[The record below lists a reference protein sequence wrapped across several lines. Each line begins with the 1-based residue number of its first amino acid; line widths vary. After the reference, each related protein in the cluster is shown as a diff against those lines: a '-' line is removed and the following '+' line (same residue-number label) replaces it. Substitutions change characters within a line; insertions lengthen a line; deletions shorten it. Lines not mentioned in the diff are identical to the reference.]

1 MRMFRSAMRRGNV
14 LGRMRERL
22 TYGNVMATVALFVG
36 LGGTSYALT
45 LPKKS
50 VGSREL
56 KMGAV
61 RSVDIKDRT
70 IAVRDIAKSTRRSLR
85 GATGP
90 IGPTGPQGPS
100 GVTLFAIVDSA
111 GSPIAPPNVGSTQD
125 GINGRVI
132 TFQRSIAGCAYSA

>member
-1 MRMFRSAMRRGNV
+1 M

-56 KMGAV
+56 KIPGLPEARCV
-61 RSVDIKDRT
+61 
-70 IAVRDIAKSTRRSLR
+70 
-85 GATGP
+85 
-90 IGPTGPQGPS
+90 
-100 GVTLFAIVDSA
+100 IVLTSA
-111 GSPIAPPNVGSTQD
+111 
-125 GINGRVI
+125 
-132 TFQRSIAGCAYSA
+132 